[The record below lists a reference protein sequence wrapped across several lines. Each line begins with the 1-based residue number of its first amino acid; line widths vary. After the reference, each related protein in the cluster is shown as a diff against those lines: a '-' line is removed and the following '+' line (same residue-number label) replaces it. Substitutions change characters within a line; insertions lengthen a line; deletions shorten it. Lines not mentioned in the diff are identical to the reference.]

1 MANNHGFWKT
11 LLNEVEPIIK
21 HAAVVLLLEISLLL
35 CGLIILLLEHLF
47 PERKDLFQE
56 MEAVDLW
63 LVLALLCLFGVYT
76 LIVVGIRLFR
86 GLWKELRG
94 GQSKKGDDEND

>member
-1 MANNHGFWKT
+1 M
-11 LLNEVEPIIK
+11 
-21 HAAVVLLLEISLLL
+21 IS
-35 CGLIILLLEHLF
+35 GIILATGESKRMGELKNFCPLGITQSSKLRLLEHLF

-76 LIVVGIRLFR
+76 LIIVGIRLFR
-86 GLWKELRG
+86 GLWIELRG